1 MSTEL
6 MLLDKSSLPA
16 YLELRKEVQENFV
29 GPVARIMQ
37 IELDLL
43 KSGFSEPAL
52 MMENFNEILD
62 LYPEAMLYSEEEQ
75 KIIRRVLHSAV
86 VQFVAFAQMNLIV
99 ERRKVRDSLKSFILS
114 TFDGAVPI
122 IKEAILGYFA
132 GAASGK
138 CSKMLTALEKLS
150 KNEEFKLNCESFVDV
165 FFRNT
170 LDFASLVLGHDEKTS
185 DACRLVEKMLQKMKR
200 HSRLIGPSI
209 KISEMIRDYSEWLYE
224 KEVEAVNSKYNKFS
238 TKIYNM
244 MFGRMGCSI
253 CALLSLIAIV
263 WMCFSDS
270 LLPKL
275 MLIIALLYPVAK
287 RLAPKIQRSIEL
299 WMCKNRLNKRMK
311 IAEKFDV

>member
-1 MSTEL
+1 
-6 MLLDKSSLPA
+6 
-16 YLELRKEVQENFV
+16 
-29 GPVARIMQ
+29 
-37 IELDLL
+37 
-43 KSGFSEPAL
+43 
-52 MMENFNEILD
+52 
-62 LYPEAMLYSEEEQ
+62 
-75 KIIRRVLHSAV
+75 
-86 VQFVAFAQMNLIV
+86 
-99 ERRKVRDSLKSFILS
+99 
-114 TFDGAVPI
+114 
-122 IKEAILGYFA
+122 
-132 GAASGK
+132 
-138 CSKMLTALEKLS
+138 
-150 KNEEFKLNCESFVDV
+150 
-165 FFRNT
+165 
-170 LDFASLVLGHDEKTS
+170 
-185 DACRLVEKMLQKMKR
+185 
-200 HSRLIGPSI
+200 
-209 KISEMIRDYSEWLYE
+209 MIRDYSEWLYE

>member
-6 MLLDKSSLPA
+6 MLLDKSSLSA

-62 LYPEAMLYSEEEQ
+62 LYPEAMLYSEEKK

-122 IKEAILGYFA
+122 IKEAILAYSA

-138 CSKMLTALEKLS
+138 CSKMLSALGKLS
-150 KNEEFKLNCESFVDV
+150 KNEEFKLNCESFVDT

-170 LDFASLVLGHDEKTS
+170 LDFASLAFGYAEKTS
-185 DACRLVEKMLQKMKR
+185 DARRLVEKMMHKMKR

-244 MFGRMGCSI
+244 MFGRMGWSI

>member
-1 MSTEL
+1 

-29 GPVARIMQ
+29 GPVAKIIQ
-37 IELDLL
+37 IELNLL
-43 KSGFSEPAL
+43 KSGFSEPVL

-62 LYPEAMLYSEEEQ
+62 LYPEAMLYPEEEQ

-99 ERRKVRDSLKSFILS
+99 DRRKVRDSLKSFILS
-114 TFDGAVPI
+114 TFDSAVPI
-122 IKEAILGYFA
+122 IKEAILCYIGQSNVA
-132 GAASGK
+132 GAASAK
-138 CSKMLTALEKLS
+138 CSKMLSALGKLS
-150 KNEEFKLNCESFVDV
+150 KNEEFKLNCESFVDA
-165 FFRNT
+165 FLKNA
-170 LDFASLVLGHDEKTS
+170 LDFASLVFGHAEKTR
-185 DACRLVEKMLQKMKR
+185 DARRLVEKMLQKMNR

-224 KEVEAVNSKYNKFS
+224 REVEAVNSKYNKIS

-253 CALLSLIAIV
+253 CVLFSLIAIV

-275 MLIIALLYPVAK
+275 VLIIALLYPVVK
-287 RLAPKIQRSIEL
+287 RLAPKMQRSIEL
-299 WMCKNRLNKRMK
+299 WICKNRLNKRMK

>member
-6 MLLDKSSLPA
+6 MLLDKSSLSA

-122 IKEAILGYFA
+122 IKEAILAYSA

-138 CSKMLTALEKLS
+138 CSKMLSALGKLS
-150 KNEEFKLNCESFVDV
+150 KNEEFKLNCESFVDT

-170 LDFASLVLGHDEKTS
+170 LDFAS
-185 DACRLVEKMLQKMKR
+185 
-200 HSRLIGPSI
+200 
-209 KISEMIRDYSEWLYE
+209 
-224 KEVEAVNSKYNKFS
+224 
-238 TKIYNM
+238 
-244 MFGRMGCSI
+244 
-253 CALLSLIAIV
+253 
-263 WMCFSDS
+263 CFSSVVNLCLNTVLLRIIPISMDS
-270 LLPKL
+270 KTISMADMIFFLFNMISPLFP
-275 MLIIALLYPVAK
+275 
-287 RLAPKIQRSIEL
+287 
-299 WMCKNRLNKRMK
+299 
-311 IAEKFDV
+311 F